1 MPAFD
6 HSSPTVVIPPLGL
19 RSDDALDL
27 RKAIPSPVG
36 TPLSRKV
43 WGLDF
48 TQGLPCVLSNDGIEA
63 TAGEL
68 DRVLAF
74 MAEQFPS
81 LTEEVGAKS
90 VKPHESTAAAKQWY
104 LSSASDLIELRHEG
118 QTVGVLVGAPEDW
131 GSYYVRIFAMSPAY
145 QRPGL
150 IRRFARQC
158 LFGPLRAHHVERV
171 VADTSPAN
179 LAMTRLFSELRFHVT
194 GHQLSDRWGPLV
206 RYTKFLDPACE
217 SAFCARFA
225 GSMPRSS
232 SERREP

>member
-6 HSSPTVVIPPLGL
+6 HAPLRVIPSLGVG
-19 RSDDALDL
+19 SDDAFDL
-27 RKAIPSPVG
+27 RNAISSPVG
-36 TPLSRKV
+36 TTLSRKV

-48 TQGLPCVLSNDGIEA
+48 THGLPCVLSSDGIEA
-63 TAGEL
+63 TPGEL

-74 MAEQFPS
+74 IAEQFPS
-81 LTEEVGAKS
+81 LTEEVGAKRAS
-90 VKPHESTAAAKQWY
+90 PHESTAAAKQWY

-118 QTVGVLVGAPEDW
+118 RTVGVLVGAPEDW
-131 GSYYVRIFAMSPAY
+131 GSYYVRVFAMSPAY

-217 SAFCARFA
+217 SAFCERFA
-225 GSMPRSS
+225 GSMQRSP

>member
-1 MPAFD
+1 MPGFD
-6 HSSPTVVIPPLGL
+6 HLPFAASIPPLGL
-19 RSDDALDL
+19 GSDEARDL
-27 RKAIPSPVG
+27 QTAIPSPTG

-48 TQGLPCVLSNDGIEA
+48 TRGLPCVLSSDGIEA

-68 DRVLAF
+68 DRVLPF
-74 MAEQFPS
+74 MADQFAS
-81 LTEEVGAKS
+81 LTEEASGKRA
-90 VKPHESTAAAKQWY
+90 KPHESTAAAKQWY

-118 QTVGVLVGAPEDW
+118 RTVGVLVGAPEDW
-131 GSYYVRIFAMSPAY
+131 GSYYVRVFAISPAY
-145 QRPGL
+145 QRSGL
-150 IRRFARQC
+150 IRRFVRQC
-158 LFGPLRAHHVERV
+158 LFEPLRAHHVERV

-194 GHQLSDRWGPLV
+194 GHQLSDRWGPLI

-225 GSMPRSS
+225 GSMAAQPIGK
-232 SERREP
+232 E

>member
-1 MPAFD
+1 MPGFD
-6 HSSPTVVIPPLGL
+6 HVPSVIITPTGGA
-19 RSDDALDL
+19 SDDALDL
-27 RKAIPSPVG
+27 REAIPSPIG
-36 TPLSRKV
+36 TTLSRKV

-48 TQGLPCVLSNDGIEA
+48 TQGLPCVLSSDGIEA

-81 LTEEVGAKS
+81 LTEEVGGKRT
-90 VKPHESTAAAKQWY
+90 KPHESTAAAKQWY
-104 LSSASDLIELRHEG
+104 LSAASDLIEVRHEG

-131 GSYYVRIFAMSPAY
+131 GSYYVRVFAMSPAF
-145 QRPGL
+145 QRAGL

-158 LFGPLRAHHVERV
+158 LFGPLQAHHVERV
-171 VADTSPAN
+171 VADTSPTN

-217 SAFCARFA
+217 TAFCERFA
-225 GSMPRSS
+225 GSMQRSP